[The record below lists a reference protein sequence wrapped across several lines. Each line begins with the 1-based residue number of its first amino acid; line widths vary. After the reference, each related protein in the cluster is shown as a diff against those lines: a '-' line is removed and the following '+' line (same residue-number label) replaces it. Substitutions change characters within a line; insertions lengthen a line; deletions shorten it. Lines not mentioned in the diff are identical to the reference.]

1 MPSHDIAVAGLQRN
15 EFPMST
21 SERLEAVGQRG
32 EACVIL
38 RSEVAL
44 PNGSHQL
51 AYTLATGERLK
62 PAEDQDPRVFTT
74 LDGRRQFRLRE

>member
-1 MPSHDIAVAGLQRN
+1 
-15 EFPMST
+15 MST

-62 PAEDQDPRVFTT
+62 PADDQDPKVFTT